1 MSRRRVVIVGASLA
15 GATTAVALRRLG
27 FDGEVLLLGDEAHPP
42 YERPA
47 LTKGYLAG
55 RLDSDAL
62 LVHPAGTYRETDV
75 DVRSGW
81 TATGLDVERQ
91 RLLTDRGEVPYDA
104 LVAATGSVNI
114 RPPIPGMQRTGV
126 HQLRRIEDADRL
138 AADARSG
145 RHAVVVGMG
154 FIGCEV
160 AATLRDLGLDVT
172 MVDRLAGPL
181 AGVLGP
187 DLSAH
192 VRAWHE
198 DRGVRLVG
206 GAQVAALE
214 GRQTVEGVRLA
225 DGRLLPA
232 DLVVVGVGVRPATD
246 WLEAAPLQLLR
257 GAVPVDQQGRT
268 AVPQVYAAGD
278 LTAVW
283 DPARGVHRHVE
294 HYRSAIDQAT
304 RVAHALVGQPAPRT
318 DPPWFWSE
326 QYDHVLHTAGD
337 LDGRAY
343 VRDNPFAVLV
353 TREDTLTGVATIDNA
368 RDFRRALR
376 LLGHRVDPSGLA
388 DPRIDLRTLRAE
400 AVAGD
405 RVAGRGVDA
414 GVECGSSTS
423 RA

>member
-27 FDGEVLLLGDEAHPP
+27 FGGEVLLLGDEAHPP
-42 YERPA
+42 YERPG
-47 LTKGYLAG
+47 LSKGYLAG
-55 RLDSDAL
+55 RLGADAL
-62 LVHPAGTYRETDV
+62 LVHPAGTYEETDV
-75 DVRSGW
+75 DVRCGW

-91 RLLTDRGEVPYDA
+91 RLLTDQGEVPYDA
-104 LVAATGSVNI
+104 LVVATGSVNI
-114 RPPIPGMQRTGV
+114 RPPIPGMHREGV

-138 AADARSG
+138 AADAQSG

-160 AATLRDLGLDVT
+160 AATLRDLGLEVT

-187 DLSAH
+187 GLSAR

-214 GRQTVEGVRLA
+214 GQQTVEGVRLA

-246 WLEAAPLQLLR
+246 WLEGVPLHLR
-257 GAVPVDQQGRT
+257 SGAVPVDQQGRT
-268 AVPQVYAAGD
+268 TIPHVYAAGD

-283 DPARGVHRHVE
+283 DPARGVHHHVE
-294 HYRSAIDQAT
+294 HYRSAIDQAS
-304 RVAHALVGQPAPRT
+304 RVAHALADRPAPRT

-353 TREDTLTGVATIDNA
+353 TREDTLIGVATIDNG

-376 LLGHRVDPSGLA
+376 LLGHRVHPSGLA
-388 DPRIDLRTLRAE
+388 DPHIDLRTLRAE
-400 AVAGD
+400 ELAGD
-405 RVAGRGVDA
+405 LAARD
-414 GVECGSSTS
+414 VEGGAEYGSSTS